1 MRMSMPYSSVTEL
14 DVVEGYTA
22 NELASVVSML
32 TGDFAEAVRDQFVTE
47 RQEHFAELEQRL
59 LDETRQQPD
68 CTRDN
73 LAAALLKMNPNL
85 SEQQAS
91 FLYPAH
97 SATPIAT
104 ARSMPL

>member
-1 MRMSMPYSSVTEL
+1 M
-14 DVVEGYTA
+14 
-22 NELASVVSML
+22 LAHASTLLVSL
-32 TGDFAEAVRDQFVTE
+32 GTGDFAEAVRDQFVTE

-73 LAAALLKMNPNL
+73 LAAALMKMNPNL

-91 FLYPAH
+91 LHTPANSH
-97 SATPIAT
+97 AFGNFTGYLS
-104 ARSMPL
+104 